1 LHLEIFLLL
10 YDYHIHGGS
19 LMLDLQDCLTI
30 DVLPVCDL
38 LKMSRSHVYNLLK
51 SGRLPGRKI
60 GGQWRIPVDGLRR
73 YLTVQGTTSVSEM
86 KTD

>member
-1 LHLEIFLLL
+1 
-10 YDYHIHGGS
+10 
-19 LMLDLQDCLTI
+19 MLDLQDCQTI

-73 YLTVQGTTSVSEM
+73 YLTAHQGTTSVSEM
-86 KTD
+86 KAD

>member
-1 LHLEIFLLL
+1 
-10 YDYHIHGGS
+10 
-19 LMLDLQDCLTI
+19 MLNLQDCQTI

-38 LKMSRSHVYNLLK
+38 LRMSRSHVYNLLK

-73 YLTVQGTTSVSEM
+73 YLSGEDTAVVVETTAG
-86 KTD
+86 

>member
-1 LHLEIFLLL
+1 
-10 YDYHIHGGS
+10 
-19 LMLDLQDCLTI
+19 MLDLQDCQTI

-60 GGQWRIPVDGLRR
+60 GCQWRIPVDELRR
-73 YLTVQGTTSVSEM
+73 YLTGEDMPVVSDT
-86 KTD
+86 KAD

>member
-1 LHLEIFLLL
+1 MF
-10 YDYHIHGGS
+10 
-19 LMLDLQDCLTI
+19 DLQDCQTI

-51 SGRLPGRKI
+51 SGRLPGRQI

-73 YLTVQGTTSVSEM
+73 YLTVPGTTSSPKV
-86 KTD
+86 KAN

>member
-1 LHLEIFLLL
+1 
-10 YDYHIHGGS
+10 
-19 LMLDLQDCLTI
+19 MLDLQDCQTI

-60 GGQWRIPVDGLRR
+60 GGQWRIPVDELRR
-73 YLTVQGTTSVSEM
+73 YLTGEDTPVVSE
-86 KTD
+86 TRTG

>member
-1 LHLEIFLLL
+1 M
-10 YDYHIHGGS
+10 
-19 LMLDLQDCLTI
+19 MLDLQDCQTI

-38 LKMSRSHVYNLLK
+38 LRMSRSHVYNLLK

-73 YLTVQGTTSVSEM
+73 YLTVQDTTSVSQM
-86 KTD
+86 KAD

>member
-1 LHLEIFLLL
+1 
-10 YDYHIHGGS
+10 
-19 LMLDLQDCLTI
+19 MVDLRDCQTI

-38 LKMSRSHVYNLLK
+38 LKMSRTHVYNLLK

-73 YLTVQGTTSVSEM
+73 YLTVQSAMSSSEM
-86 KTD
+86 KTE

>member
-1 LHLEIFLLL
+1 
-10 YDYHIHGGS
+10 
-19 LMLDLQDCLTI
+19 MLDLQDCQTI

-60 GGQWRIPVDGLRR
+60 GGKWRIPVDGLRR
-73 YLTVQGTTSVSEM
+73 YLTVPGIVSSP
-86 KTD
+86 KVKAD

>member
-1 LHLEIFLLL
+1 
-10 YDYHIHGGS
+10 
-19 LMLDLQDCLTI
+19 MLDLQDCQMV

-60 GGQWRIPVDGLRR
+60 GGQWRVPVDELRR
-73 YLTVQGTTSVSEM
+73 YLTAQGMTSTPDM
-86 KTD
+86 KAD

>member
-1 LHLEIFLLL
+1 
-10 YDYHIHGGS
+10 
-19 LMLDLQDCLTI
+19 MVNLQDCQMI

-38 LKMSRSHVYNLLK
+38 LKMSRTHVYNLLK

-73 YLTVQGTTSVSEM
+73 YLSLQVTTSSSQA
-86 KTD
+86 D

>member
-1 LHLEIFLLL
+1 
-10 YDYHIHGGS
+10 
-19 LMLDLQDCLTI
+19 MLDLQDCQTI

-51 SGRLPGRKI
+51 NGRLPGRKI

-73 YLTVQGTTSVSEM
+73 YLTAPGTTCVSVPEA
-86 KTD
+86 D

>member
-1 LHLEIFLLL
+1 MLE
-10 YDYHIHGGS
+10 
-19 LMLDLQDCLTI
+19 LQECQMI

-38 LKMSRSHVYNLLK
+38 LKMSRTHVYNLLK

-60 GGQWRIPVDGLRR
+60 GGQWRIPVDELRR
-73 YLTVQGTTSVSEM
+73 YLAAQDTTAASKN

>member
-1 LHLEIFLLL
+1 
-10 YDYHIHGGS
+10 
-19 LMLDLQDCLTI
+19 MLDLQDCQTI

-73 YLTVQGTTSVSEM
+73 YLTGEDTPVVSE
-86 KTD
+86 TRAG

>member
-1 LHLEIFLLL
+1 
-10 YDYHIHGGS
+10 
-19 LMLDLQDCLTI
+19 MLDLQDCQTI

-73 YLTVQGTTSVSEM
+73 YLTVPGNTSSPKM
-86 KTD
+86 KAN

>member
-1 LHLEIFLLL
+1 M
-10 YDYHIHGGS
+10 
-19 LMLDLQDCLTI
+19 MLDLRDCQTI
-30 DVLPVCDL
+30 EVLPVCDL

-73 YLTVQGTTSVSEM
+73 YLTAQDTQSVS
-86 KTD
+86 KTTAD